1 MIEQKRVEVTSS
13 VKTLT
18 PVTLQSFVAW
28 KKRKLREKAEN
39 EQKENDKKKQN
50 AKAGM
55 TVGMSGRDMFTFDPK
70 MMSNMVCEYFFV
82 KLILGFKIVEL
93 FKKYMYFLNFLRTTM
108 MKKMAKHTICLKCQG
123 KMVRKRLMNQ
133 LKFMKLNLMNLEL
146 WKTD

>member
-70 MMSNMVCEYFFV
+70 MMSNMVCEFIYIYIFV
-82 KLILGFKIVEL
+82 KLTIQFDIVANL
-93 FKKYMYFLNFLRTTM
+93 F
-108 MKKMAKHTICLKCQG
+108 
-123 KMVRKRLMNQ
+123 
-133 LKFMKLNLMNLEL
+133 
-146 WKTD
+146 

>member
-82 KLILGFKIVEL
+82 KLILGFKIVER
-93 FKKYMYFLNFLRTTM
+93 FKKYIYFLRTTM

-123 KMVRKRLMNQ
+123 KMVKKMEMIK

>member
-39 EQKENDKKKQN
+39 EQKENDKKKSN
-50 AKAGM
+50 MKAGM

-70 MMSNMVCEYFFV
+70 MMSNMVCENTVFV
-82 KLILGFKIVEL
+82 KLIILYDRF
-93 FKKYMYFLNFLRTTM
+93 
-108 MKKMAKHTICLKCQG
+108 
-123 KMVRKRLMNQ
+123 
-133 LKFMKLNLMNLEL
+133 
-146 WKTD
+146 